1 MASDAEIQARYL
13 ERLERR
19 ATFLVTIEHSGMGI
33 FLPSEERQRIR
44 LLESLAKAIARP
56 TELPQLSPETIRQAT
71 TRLGT
76 LIESMQKH
84 LPHDVQYRNRIRR
97 DW

>member
-1 MASDAEIQARYL
+1 MATSEEVQARYL

-19 ATFLVTIEHSGMGI
+19 ATFLLTIEHSGMAI
-33 FLPSEERQRIR
+33 FLPAEERQRSR
-44 LLESLAKAIARP
+44 LLESLARAIARP
-56 TELPQLSPETIRQAT
+56 KELPMLSPETFKHAAA
-71 TRLGT
+71 RLGE

>member
-1 MASDAEIQARYL
+1 MATPQEIQERFL

-33 FLPSEERQRIR
+33 FLPSDERQRAR
-44 LLESLAKAIARP
+44 LVEGLARAIARSN
-56 TELPQLSPETIRQAT
+56 ELPHLSAATIKAAT
-71 TRLGT
+71 DRLGS
-76 LIESMQKH
+76 LLESMQKH

>member
-1 MASDAEIQARYL
+1 MATPEEIQERFL

-19 ATFLVTIEHSGMGI
+19 AKFLVTVEHSGMAI
-33 FLPSEERQRIR
+33 YLPSEERQRLR
-44 LLESLAKAIARP
+44 LVESLARAIARP
-56 TELPQLSPETIRQAT
+56 NELPLLKPETIKLAID
-71 TRLGT
+71 RLT
-76 LIESMQKH
+76 KLIDGMQHH

>member
-1 MASDAEIQARYL
+1 MASADEIQSRFL

-19 ATFLVTIEHSGMGI
+19 AKFLVTMEHSGVGI
-33 FLPSEERQRIR
+33 FLPSEERQRAR
-44 LLESLAKAIARP
+44 LIEGLARAIARP
-56 TELPQLSPETIRQAT
+56 NELPLLTPETVRVAT
-71 TRLGT
+71 ERLIA

-97 DW
+97 EW